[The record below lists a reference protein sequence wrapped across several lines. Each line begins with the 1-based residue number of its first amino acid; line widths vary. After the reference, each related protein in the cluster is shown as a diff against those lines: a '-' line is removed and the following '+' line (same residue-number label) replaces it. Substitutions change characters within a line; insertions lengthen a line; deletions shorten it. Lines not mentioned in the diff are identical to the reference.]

1 MSETQVKGLAELQKA
16 LDELPEKIAANV
28 MRGAMRAGAKVLADE
43 ARLQAPV
50 LSGELRD
57 TIRHAA
63 KIENGVAI
71 GYVRAG
77 PRGGKNLSKAD
88 AKKGWYV
95 RFVEFGTAAHIIKAR
110 KGKTLFLG
118 VSKVNHPGATKKPFM
133 RSALDQGAGRALAA
147 VAGYIR
153 KRLAAKH
160 GINVPDPEDAAEGG
174 DK

>member
-50 LSGELRD
+50 LSGELRA

-63 KIENGVAI
+63 KIENRVAI

-77 PRGGKNLSKAD
+77 PRGDS
-88 AKKGWYV
+88 KKGWYV
-95 RFVEFGTAAHIIKAR
+95 RFVEFGTAAHM
-110 KGKTLFLG
+110 
-118 VSKVNHPGATKKPFM
+118 NHLGATKKPFM
-133 RSALDQGAGRALAA
+133 RTALDEGAGRALAA

-160 GINVPDPEDAAEGG
+160 GINVPDPKDAAEGG
-174 DK
+174 NK